1 MKTVSFLLAAL
12 AAATVAPLAQAHH
25 SAAVFYFVDKE
36 ITVEGVVKSY
46 TLGNPHARIYMTVK
60 GPNGEDQNWMA
71 EGGSRT
77 VLLRNG
83 WTGDEVKA
91 GRSHQDHRQSVAR
104 RLVRRALAE
113 ARALRRQR
121 ALGRRHADRQPSS
134 SSCGI
139 ARTDVLARFK
149 SSRES

>member
-1 MKTVSFLLAAL
+1 MRDQAVRSASMKTVSFLLAAF
-12 AAATVAPLAQAHH
+12 AAAAVAPLAQAPH

-60 GPNGEDQNWMA
+60 GPNGEDQAWMA

-83 WTGDEVKA
+83 WTGDEVKP
-91 GRSHQDHRQSVAR
+91 GDHIKII
-104 RLVRRALAE
+104 
-113 ARALRRQR
+113 
-121 ALGRRHADRQPSS
+121 GNPSRDGS
-134 SSCGI
+134 
-139 ARTDVLARFK
+139 
-149 SSRES
+149 

>member
-1 MKTVSFLLAAL
+1 MKLVSFLLAAF
-12 AAATVAPLAQAHH
+12 AATTVAPLAQAHH

-60 GPNGEDQNWMA
+60 GPNGEDQAWMA

-83 WTGDEVKA
+83 WTGDEVKP
-91 GRSHQDHRQSVAR
+91 GDHIKIIGNPSRDGSFVVHWQK
-104 RLVRRALAE
+104 LVLSDGKE
-113 ARALRRQR
+113 LWGEDTPTDSELEQLR
-121 ALGRRHADRQPSS
+121 H
-134 SSCGI
+134 
-139 ARTDVLARFK
+139 RTD
-149 SSRES
+149 